1 MKKALS
7 IILFTLLAITAGIA
21 QSTKIDATVL
31 LRASSSNSRF
41 LITDGSG
48 NVTWAQG
55 SSLLS
60 AGTGI
65 NISGNTITNS
75 APDQTVSLTGS
86 GITNISGTYP
96 NFTITTNAV
105 GTVQEEGSDLAQ
117 QPKINF
123 IGSALTAT
131 NNGGSSRTDVT
142 VAANVNGIADLASN
156 GFVVRT
162 GSGAFAA
169 RSITASTDASGFS
182 LGLGNAD
189 GVSGNP
195 QLAVLTN
202 AFAWKQSARVA
213 TTANITLS
221 GNQTLDGVTTN
232 TGDRV
237 LVKNQTTA
245 SENGVYITASG
256 AWARAGDLDA
266 AAEFGNGQV
275 IFVEEG
281 TAQGES
287 IWLLTTDGSI
297 TVGSTSLAYSRLGR
311 AGQATPGN
319 YGSATQIPVF
329 TLNSDG
335 TISSVTNTSLE
346 ESQTLAASDGSGSD
360 RTIVLSA
367 NGGGSGGTV
376 TLAQGSGISLTR
388 SGNTITVA
396 ASASAPTV
404 TIQRYEEVPVGA
416 TSTITVSGFTPLT
429 TDTMVFLDGVHLDWG
444 AGEDITVSGSVI
456 TFANQV
462 QANQKVLV
470 KKITVN

>member
-1 MKKALS
+1 MKKAFSLL
-7 IILFTLLAITAGIA
+7 LFSLIALAAFA

-31 LRASSSNSRF
+31 LRPSGTNSRF

-48 NVTWAQG
+48 NVIWAQG

-75 APDQTVSLTGS
+75 APDQTVSLTG
-86 GITNISGTYP
+86 GGLTNISGTYP
-96 NFTITTNAV
+96 SFTITTNAL
-105 GTVQEEGSDLAQ
+105 GTVQEEGGDLAQ

-123 IGSALTAT
+123 IGSALTAS

-142 VAANVNGIADLASN
+142 VAANVNGIADLAST
-156 GFVVRT
+156 GLVVRT
-162 GSGAFAA
+162 GAGAFAA
-169 RSITASTDASGFS
+169 RSLSANADASGFS

-195 QLAVLTN
+195 TLTVLTN
-202 AFAWKQSARVA
+202 AFAWKQSVRVA

-221 GNQTLDGVTTN
+221 GNQTIDGTLTL

-237 LVKNQTTA
+237 LVKNQSTA
-245 SENGVYITASG
+245 SENGVYITATG
-256 AWARAGDLDA
+256 AWSRSGDLDA
-266 AAEFGNGQV
+266 SAEFGNGQM

-281 TAQGES
+281 SAQGES
-287 IWLLTTDGSI
+287 VWLLTTDGSI
-297 TVGSTSLAYSRLGR
+297 TVGSTSLAYARLGR

-335 TISSVTNTSLE
+335 TISSVTNTTLT
-346 ESQTLAASDGSGSD
+346 ESQALTAGDGSGSD
-360 RTIVLSA
+360 RTINLT
-367 NGGGSGGTV
+367 GGSSV
-376 TLAQGSGISLTR
+376 TLAQGSGISLSR
-388 SGNTITVA
+388 SGNTITIASSA
-396 ASASAPTV
+396 AAPTV
-404 TIQRYEEVPVGA
+404 TIQRYEDVPVSA
-416 TSTITVSGFTPLT
+416 TSTVTVSGFTPLT

-462 QANQKVLV
+462 QAGQKVLV
-470 KKITVN
+470 KKITIN

>member
-21 QSTKIDATVL
+21 QSTKIDPTVL
-31 LRASSSNSRF
+31 LRPSSSNSRF
-41 LITDGSG
+41 LITDASG
-48 NVTWAQG
+48 NVLWAQG

-75 APDQTVSLTGS
+75 APDQTVTINSG
-86 GITNISGTYP
+86 GITNVSGTYP
-96 NFTITTNAV
+96 NFTVTTNAV

-131 NNGGSSRTDVT
+131 NNGGASRTDVT
-142 VAANVNGIADLASN
+142 VAANVNGIADLSSN

-162 GSGAFAA
+162 GSGTFAA
-169 RSITASTDASGFS
+169 RSITAAADASGFNI
-182 LGLGNAD
+182 GIGNAD
-189 GVSGNP
+189 GVSGSP
-195 QLAVLTN
+195 QLTVLTN

-221 GNQTLDGVTTN
+221 GNQSIDGITTN

-245 SENGVYITASG
+245 SENGMYITATG

-287 IWLLTTDGSI
+287 VWLLTTDGSI

-335 TISSVTNTSLE
+335 TISSVTNTTLT
-346 ESQTLAASDGSGSD
+346 ESQALTAGDGSGSD
-360 RTIVLSA
+360 RTILLSS
-367 NGGGSGGTV
+367 NGGGGGTV